1 MANFPPER
9 YTFDAIYVLSNGYYI
24 DFKQNGPEHQAI
36 VKTPEGAVWTEGDSS
51 FAGTPQ
57 VLVNEEVTLL
67 SHNLEI
73 ADLSVIE
80 IIQKQAPPPPKKNI
94 QFNVEGRVLTS
105 DGTPIST
112 ATIKG
117 YLFEKPQPLPP
128 SPNAGGADP
137 LQYTDLENTTF
148 ALGAAIS
155 LAPVSVDEN
164 GRFILEYYG
173 ENEIDF
179 SQTYV
184 EVKAEKYFPKSVGP
198 TLTKTGE
205 KSVTK
210 QQSTGKF
217 QGTTTLVSEKISQL
231 SDGTYKVIAVY
242 KNSSTGKESE
252 GEGLSLSRETAKK
265 LAKSNSEKN
274 FTNNN
279 PKEESFNIDIYDLG
293 KIVLQSEEVNLD
305 AETAKLKADIQI
317 GENKIIENIAKKDL
331 GFEVRISSLF
341 AKQKENLK
349 RVMLPA
355 ILTIISSFGPSI
367 VNSILSNKKNAL
379 DDTVC
384 PDPEK
389 IKLAIRKRN
398 KLVRDLNRSYKIV
411 RTVSKILNVT
421 GALLIGLRVGLG
433 ILQVLTTIPTT
444 PFTPFGLKAFYSG
457 LIEKGFKIS
466 EKTLEKAGIA
476 VTILSILAGT
486 IGVVLGAIIDLLN
499 KLDFMLQSCSQEEV
513 ETTLPN
519 GTVVRRPAVSFLEI
533 NNELNTFID
542 SSTGEVEDI
551 IDPLT
556 GQPYPYKG
564 FTFEIKNDT
573 SQDFQYPKRYAI
585 ARNVQGIQVLRSES
599 SFASSPEI
607 LIEELKFAIDRDNL
621 RAD

>member
-80 IIQKQAPPPPKKNI
+80 IIQKQASPPPKKNV

-155 LAPVSVDEN
+155 LAPVSVDN
-164 GRFILEYYG
+164 TGRFILEYYG

-179 SQTYV
+179 SQTYI
-184 EVKAEKYFPKSVGP
+184 EVKANKYFPKSIGP

-205 KSVTK
+205 KTITK
-210 QQSTGKF
+210 QQSTGNF
-217 QGTTTLVSEKISQL
+217 SGTSVLVNENISQL
-231 SDGTYKVIAVY
+231 SDGQYRVIAVY
-242 KNSSTGKESE
+242 ENQATGEQAE

-265 LAKSNSEKN
+265 LARQNAEGS
-274 FTNNN
+274 FTTNN

-293 KIVLQSEEVNLD
+293 KIILQPEEVNLD
-305 AETAKLKADIQI
+305 AETAQLKADIQI
-317 GENKIIENIAKKDL
+317 GENKIIENIAKRDL
-331 GFEVRISSLF
+331 GFEVRISSVF

-349 RVMLPA
+349 RVMLPT
-355 ILTIISSFGPSI
+355 ILAIISSFGPSI
-367 VNSILSNKKNAL
+367 INSILSNKKNAL

-421 GALLIGLRVGLG
+421 GALLIGLRIGLG

-513 ETTLPN
+513 ETTLPD
-519 GTVVRRPAVSFLEI
+519 GTVVRRPAVSFIEI
-533 NNELNTFID
+533 NQELNTYVD
-542 SSTGEVEDI
+542 SSTGQVEDI

-556 GQPYPYKG
+556 DKPYPYKG
-564 FTFEIKNDT
+564 FTFEIKNDI
-573 SQDFQYPKRYAI
+573 SQDFRYPKRYAI
-585 ARNVQGIQVLRSES
+585 ARNIQGIQVLRSES

-607 LIEELKFAIDRDNL
+607 LIEELKFVIDRDNL

>member
-73 ADLSVIE
+73 ADLSVVE
-80 IIQKQAPPPPKKNI
+80 IIQKQAPPPPKKNV

-155 LAPVSVDEN
+155 LAPVSVDET

-184 EVKAEKYFPKSVGP
+184 EIKANKYFPKSIGP

-205 KSVTK
+205 KTITK
-210 QQSTGKF
+210 QQSTGNF
-217 QGTTTLVSEKISQL
+217 SGTSVLVNQNISQL
-231 SDGTYKVIAVY
+231 SDGQYRVIAVY
-242 KNSSTGKESE
+242 ENQATGEQVE

-265 LAKSNSEKN
+265 LARQNAEGG
-274 FTNNN
+274 FTTNN

-293 KIVLQSEEVNLD
+293 KIILQPEEVDLD
-305 AETAKLKADIQI
+305 AETAQLKADIQI
-317 GENKIIENIAKKDL
+317 GENKIIENIAKRDL
-331 GFEVRISSLF
+331 GFEVRISSVF

-355 ILTIISSFGPSI
+355 ILAIISSFGPSI
-367 VNSILSNKKNAL
+367 INSILSNKKNAL

-421 GALLIGLRVGLG
+421 GALLIGLRIGLG

-513 ETTLPN
+513 ETTLPD
-519 GTVVRRPAVSFLEI
+519 GTVVRRPAVSFIEI
-533 NNELNTFID
+533 NQELNTYVD
-542 SSTGEVEDI
+542 SSTGQVEDI

-556 GQPYPYKG
+556 DKPYPYKG
-564 FTFEIKNDT
+564 FTFEIKNDI
-573 SQDFQYPKRYAI
+573 SQDFRYPKRYAI
-585 ARNVQGIQVLRSES
+585 ARNIQGIQVLRSES

-607 LIEELKFAIDRDNL
+607 LIEELKFVIDRDNL